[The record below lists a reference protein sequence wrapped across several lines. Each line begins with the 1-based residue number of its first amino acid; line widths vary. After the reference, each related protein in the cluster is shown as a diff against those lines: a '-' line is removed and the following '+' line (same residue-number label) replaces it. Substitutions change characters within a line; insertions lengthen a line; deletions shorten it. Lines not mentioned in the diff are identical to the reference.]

1 VRGRPTARP
10 WPRTGEL
17 PDRRWMREFSGSPL
31 SRRPSGSG
39 TSIEPAASA
48 EVPAMGALS
57 VITIE
62 LCLTSGRR
70 SRRSCSGGGVD
81 CELVRRQ
88 NRPSPQSPVAR
99 RVGAATAVKVPVG
112 GDRFERRFEGLVCSG
127 FADMGR
133 SPAGSMDT
141 QPNDERRHE
150 ASSDRRVRTA
160 MKSRQHQVVF
170 RQVRLI
176 PMSDIRE

>member
-1 VRGRPTARP
+1 VLPSGSLVRDNSPRFLSDVVGAGRPTARP

-31 SRRPSGSG
+31 SRRPSGSR

-48 EVPAMGALS
+48 EVPAMGAPS

-62 LCLTSGRR
+62 LCLTSGRW

-112 GDRFERRFEGLVCSG
+112 EIDSSDGSKAWSARALPAWVGLPL
-127 FADMGR
+127 APWTR
-133 SPAGSMDT
+133 SPMTSGGTKHPPTEGSV
-141 QPNDERRHE
+141 P
-150 ASSDRRVRTA
+150 
-160 MKSRQHQVVF
+160 
-170 RQVRLI
+170 L
-176 PMSDIRE
+176 